1 MFFMMISFLSASY
14 YLPFFYQAKGR
25 SAQQS
30 GIDIIPFMLSAVIGS
45 FGSGA
50 VVNITGHYLSYLLVG
65 PLIASVGGGLL
76 YTIDEFTP
84 NRKLIGFQIL
94 LGFGLGIAFQ
104 LPGTFIFSFL
114 LCLHTYLRGLC
125 VSQ

>member
-25 SAQQS
+25 TAQQS

-84 NRKLIGFQIL
+84 NQKLIGFQIL

-104 LPGTFIFSFL
+104 LPGMFLFSFL
-114 LCLHTYLRGLC
+114 STYLRGL
-125 VSQ
+125 

>member
-1 MFFMMISFLSASY
+1 MFFMMVSFLSAAY

-25 SAQQS
+25 TAQQS
-30 GIDIIPFMLSAVIGS
+30 GIDIIPFMLAAVVGT

-50 VVNITGHYLSYLLVG
+50 LVNVTGHYLSYLIGG
-65 PLIASVGGGLL
+65 PLIAAVGGGLL
-76 YTIDEFTP
+76 YTVDEFTP

-94 LGFGLGIAFQ
+94 LGIGLGLAFQ
-104 LPGTFIFSFL
+104 LPGTFL
-114 LCLHTYLRGLC
+114 LYDILIILVYLWVS